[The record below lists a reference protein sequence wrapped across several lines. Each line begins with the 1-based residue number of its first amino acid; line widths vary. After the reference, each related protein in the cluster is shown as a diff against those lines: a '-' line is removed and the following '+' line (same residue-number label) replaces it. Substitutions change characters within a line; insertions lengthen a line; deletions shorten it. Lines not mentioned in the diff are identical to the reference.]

1 MSKAKCIMVQ
11 GTMSGAGKSLLCAA
25 LCRIFAQDGYRVAPF
40 KSQNMA
46 LNSFVTRNGAEMGRA
61 QVVQAQAAGVEP
73 DVRMNPILLKPSSD
87 TGSQVIVNGEVRGQ
101 LPAAAYFKM
110 KRSLI
115 PDILEAYNS
124 LAAENDIIVIE
135 GAGSPAEI
143 NLKADDI
150 VNMGLA
156 KLVDAPVLLV
166 GDIDRGG
173 VFAQL
178 LGTLMLLTDEEK
190 KIDQELSR
198 LVFEDSKGSKLFFE
212 LQVLDRLDEYKNLQ
226 NGDSISLMPS
236 GIFYIVEKDMRMMG
250 ILLLICFAILALP
263 YLIRER
269 LCHVLPLYATTATG
283 RKLLDRQFQALVACC
298 GFVGIVQFGIYVLVY
313 VIKGLAVFWKGDC
326 IDDTGLQLWC
336 KNLPFGFYMLLY
348 MLLVFVFVLAAVVL
362 IYLIGRTAGNYIA
375 GIAFAIPACA
385 GIGFLLTHIFVHL
398 FQKPMDE
405 NSLPYSE
412 ELWILGWILA
422 CACVLWW
429 KMHRD
434 HYRDL

>member
-1 MSKAKCIMVQ
+1 MKILIKECKKIM
-11 GTMSGAGKSLLCAA
+11 
-25 LCRIFAQDGYRVAPF
+25 
-40 KSQNMA
+40 
-46 LNSFVTRNGAEMGRA
+46 
-61 QVVQAQAAGVEP
+61 
-73 DVRMNPILLKPSSD
+73 
-87 TGSQVIVNGEVRGQ
+87 
-101 LPAAAYFKM
+101 
-110 KRSLI
+110 
-115 PDILEAYNS
+115 DIR
-124 LAAENDIIVIE
+124 
-135 GAGSPAEI
+135 
-143 NLKADDI
+143 
-150 VNMGLA
+150 
-156 KLVDAPVLLV
+156 VLLV
-166 GDIDRGG
+166 IAVFTVLFYQLFLEVTIYPAGG
-173 VFAQL
+173 QTTDSPYDMPFYAEL
-178 LGTLMLLTDEEK
+178 IESWGTSLPREDWSKLDEKRKELEEAYTRIIAADQVLADA
-190 KIDQELSR
+190 KITNYQELSR

-226 NGDSISLMPS
+226 NGDSISLMPG

-250 ILLLICFAILALP
+250 ILLLICLAILALP

-283 RKLLDRQFQALVACC
+283 RKLFDRQFQALVACC

-385 GIGFLLTHIFVHL
+385 GIGFLLIHIFVHL